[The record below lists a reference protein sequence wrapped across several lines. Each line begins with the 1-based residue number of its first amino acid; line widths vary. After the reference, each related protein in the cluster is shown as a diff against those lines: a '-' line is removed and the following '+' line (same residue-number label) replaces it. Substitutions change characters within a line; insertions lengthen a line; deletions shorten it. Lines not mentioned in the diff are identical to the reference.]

1 MKDTD
6 WRPSPCPHCG
16 EMRDAAEYP
25 VCYNKQCNYFAYRGD
40 SAKLQK
46 ERTMDKP
53 RYLWIRDGKPPAVI
67 HDPMEVYRQADFNPD
82 IDKFYQIG
90 SEVKF
95 KVSME
100 VVPGKRERHYNFN
113 EKE

>member
-1 MKDTD
+1 MEDTD
-6 WRPSPCPHCG
+6 WRPSPCPECG
-16 EMRDAAEYP
+16 EFRGAARYP
-25 VCYNKQCNYFAYRGD
+25 VCKNKNCRDFGRGGPD
-40 SAKLQK
+40 KLQK

-53 RYLWIRDGKPPAVI
+53 RYLWLRDGKLLAMI
-67 HDPMEVYRQADFNPD
+67 DDPMEVYRQADFNPD

-100 VVPGKRERHYNFN
+100 VVPGKRERDYNFN

>member
-1 MKDTD
+1 MEDTD
-6 WRPSPCPHCG
+6 WRPSPCPACS
-16 EMRDAAEYP
+16 EMREAARNP
-25 VCYNKQCNYFAYRGD
+25 VCRNVDCVND
-40 SAKLQK
+40 VAKS
-46 ERTMDKP
+46 RMFTAP

-100 VVPGKRERHYNFN
+100 VVPGKRERDYNFN